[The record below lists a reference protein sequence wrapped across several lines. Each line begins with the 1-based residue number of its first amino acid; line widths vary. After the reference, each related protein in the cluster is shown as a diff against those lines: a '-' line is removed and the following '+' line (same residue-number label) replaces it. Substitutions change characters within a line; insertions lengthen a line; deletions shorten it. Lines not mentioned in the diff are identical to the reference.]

1 MQKLTD
7 DLTSFTLYFSIRIEP
22 ILARIKENRSNVLC
36 PIVDAIMDNTL
47 EYSGNG
53 GYQVGGFTW
62 SMHFTW
68 ENVPERDKIT
78 RKYTD
83 PVRYWNVTACLVL
96 PLNY

>member
-1 MQKLTD
+1 MGIFVLIWTGCLIFLFLT
-7 DLTSFTLYFSIRIEP
+7 FCVHRIEP
-22 ILARIKENRSNVLC
+22 ILARIQENRSNVLC
-36 PIVDAIMDNTL
+36 PIVDAILDDTL

-68 ENVPERDKIT
+68 ENVPPRDLLT

-83 PVRYWNVTACLVL
+83 PVR
-96 PLNY
+96 